1 MKINSISDLALTK
14 IKPGMTVSLGGGSNV
29 FNLAKAIAKSNLKIT
44 LCSPSEIT
52 RLRGKDLGLNI
63 QTLDNISHID
73 LAFDGC
79 DSVDYH
85 FNALK
90 SMGGIHFFEKIAA
103 QMADEFILLLPY
115 ERIKTELDTKIPLCI
130 EVAPPCA
137 KQVQAY
143 LESLQLN
150 SQIRQDSTVAAYSR
164 SPLGNCLIDIYSENW
179 RDIGKLN
186 AEICQQNGVISSS
199 LFEGLVTS
207 LITNKDDQII
217 ELKKGDFQ

>member
-14 IKPGMTVSLGGGSNV
+14 IKPGMTISLGGGSNV
-29 FNLAKAIAKSNLKIT
+29 FNLAKAIAINYLDIV

-52 RLRGKDLGLNI
+52 RLKGRDLGLNI
-63 QTLDNISHID
+63 QTFDNINHID

-79 DSVDYH
+79 DSVDYR

-90 SMGGIHFFEKIAA
+90 SMGGIHLFEKIAA
-103 QMADEFILLLPY
+103 QMADEFVLLLPY
-115 ERIKTELDTKIPLCI
+115 ERIKKELDAKIPLCL

-137 KQVQAY
+137 KQIQAY
-143 LESLQLN
+143 LKSLQLN

-164 SPLGNCLIDIYSENW
+164 SPLGNYLLDVHNENW
-179 RDIGKLN
+179 HDIAKLN
-186 AEICQQNGVISSS
+186 AKICRQNGGISSS

-207 LITNKDDQII
+207 LITKKDSKII
-217 ELKKGDFQ
+217 EFKKGDL

>member
-1 MKINSISDLALTK
+1 MKINSISDLVLTK
-14 IKPGMTVSLGGGSNV
+14 IKPGMTISLGGGSNV
-29 FNLAKAIAKSNLKIT
+29 FNLAKAIAKSNLDIT

-52 RLRGKDLGLNI
+52 CLRGKDLGLNI
-63 QTLDNISHID
+63 QTLDNINHID

-79 DSVDYH
+79 DSVDYR

-90 SMGGIHFFEKIAA
+90 SMGGIHLFEKIAA
-103 QMADEFILLLPY
+103 QMADEFVFLLPY
-115 ERIKTELDTKIPLCI
+115 ERIKKELDAKIPLCL

-150 SQIRQDSTVAAYSR
+150 NQIRQDSTVAAYSR
-164 SPLGNCLIDIYSENW
+164 SPLGNYLIDIHNENW
-179 RDIGKLN
+179 HDIAKLN
-186 AEICQQNGVISSS
+186 AQICRQNGVISSS

-207 LITNKDDQII
+207 LITKKDDEII
-217 ELKKGDFQ
+217 ELKKGELQ